1 MYYKNV
7 LLAAALAVSATAF
20 ATGATAAPLSSA
32 APSATAAASIDSAV
46 QNVGWQRRRHCR
58 RGHCHWRRVWVPGV
72 SIYIGEGRRHRHGH
86 RHYNR
91 RHGH

>member
-1 MYYKNV
+1 MHYRSV
-7 LLAAALAVSATAF
+7 LLAAAVAVSATSF

-32 APSATAAASIDSAV
+32 ATSANEGASIDGTV
-46 QNVGWQRRRHCR
+46 ENVGWQRRRHCR

-72 SIYIGEGRRHRHGH
+72 NIYIGEGRRHGH

-91 RHGH
+91 RHRH